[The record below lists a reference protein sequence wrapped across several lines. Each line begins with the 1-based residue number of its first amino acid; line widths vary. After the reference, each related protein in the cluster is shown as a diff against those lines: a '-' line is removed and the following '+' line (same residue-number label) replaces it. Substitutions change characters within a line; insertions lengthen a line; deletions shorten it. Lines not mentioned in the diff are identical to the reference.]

1 MKNTIPPMTDPDGK
15 NWPQPPTDNILIDD
29 HHALM
34 TQSDFNQLIDYSH
47 SVPSGVYPGKMWK
60 TTAQGGRQFL
70 WWFGELPGHD
80 DTCTNNRREILIVED
95 RLK

>member
-1 MKNTIPPMTDPDGK
+1 MKNTIPPMTDPDGE
-15 NWPQPPTDNILIDD
+15 NWPQPQADNILIDD

-34 TQSDFNQLIDYSH
+34 TQSDFNQLVDYSH

-70 WWFGELPGHD
+70 WWFGEHPGRD
-80 DTCTNNRREILIVED
+80 DICTNNRREILIVG
-95 RLK
+95 

>member
-1 MKNTIPPMTDPDGK
+1 MKNTIPKMTDPDGK

-60 TTAQGGRQFL
+60 TTALGGRQFL
-70 WWFGELPGHD
+70 WWFSERPDRGGI
-80 DTCTNNRREILIVED
+80 CTNNRREILIVEE
-95 RLK
+95 